1 MIDQQRIDDGDAHG
15 TYGLRHE
22 FSPSRTVPL
31 LLLSLVP
38 LWGCGGEGNS
48 ANAQEAGT
56 ENGENGGYSRVINV
70 EVSPVRTSS
79 FTELIRLTGTV
90 QANQD
95 VRISAEES
103 GVVEEILVEKGKRV
117 RPGQAIFQ
125 LDDELLRAQVEQA
138 RAQTALARETWER
151 RKRLYEE
158 DRVGTE
164 LEYLQARYS
173 AEQAEANL
181 ELLEA
186 RLRRT
191 TIRAPIHGVLDSR
204 EVEVGSMV
212 SAGSPVAHIVELDP
226 VKITA
231 GVPERYAP
239 DVQPGADATVTFD
252 VLPGEEFRGEISY
265 VGSVV
270 NPRNRTFPVEFVLP
284 NPGGV
289 IKPEM
294 VANVRVVRRTLEDA
308 VVVPQE
314 ALVRIQD
321 GYQVFVV
328 EEEEG
333 ETVALARTVE
343 PGPAQNNRVVIRS
356 GLEPGERLIVVGQ
369 QSVASKDRVNV
380 VEGR

>member
-1 MIDQQRIDDGDAHG
+1 MIDQQRSDDGDAPG
-15 TYGLRHE
+15 TYGLRYE

-31 LLLSLVP
+31 LLLSLLP

-95 VRISAEES
+95 VRVSAEES
-103 GVVEEILVEKGKRV
+103 GVVEEILVEKGNRV
-117 RPGQAIFQ
+117 RPGEAIFR

-164 LEYLQARYS
+164 LEYLQARYN

-239 DVQPGADATVTFD
+239 DVQPGAEATVTFD

-265 VGSVV
+265 VGAVV
-270 NPRNRTFPVEFVLP
+270 NSRNRTFPVEFVLP
-284 NPGGV
+284 NPGGL

-294 VANVRVVRRTLEDA
+294 VANVRVVRRTMEDA

-333 ETVALARTVE
+333 EAVALARTVE

-356 GLEPGERLIVVGQ
+356 GLEPGEKLIVVGQ